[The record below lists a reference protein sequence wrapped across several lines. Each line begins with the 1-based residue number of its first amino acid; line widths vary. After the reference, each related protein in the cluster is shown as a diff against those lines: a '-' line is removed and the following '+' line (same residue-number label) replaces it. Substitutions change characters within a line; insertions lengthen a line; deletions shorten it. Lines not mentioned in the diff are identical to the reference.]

1 MKMKFAKKA
10 VVVLLTATLAFS
22 SVTSQASGIP
32 VIDGA
37 AAAQRAQNFLQEMAE
52 MAKQLTEMKAQLD
65 QAKKQYKALTGSR
78 NLGDILNNPAIRSA
92 LPADWQKVYDN
103 IQRGGYKGLDGTAA
117 AIADAAGLMN
127 RCKRLTNE
135 QSKQS
140 CESQAVQSAQVKSD
154 LKKAFDAAEIRL
166 KQIEGL
172 MGQINS
178 ATDPKAIADLQARI
192 QSEQAKI
199 QNEQTRIQMYK
210 MMQEENQ
217 KILAQQRS
225 EARVRAA
232 QNYSNEFIIPK

>member
-1 MKMKFAKKA
+1 MKPNFVKKA
-10 VVVLLTATLAFS
+10 LAVVLSASLAFS
-22 SVTSQASGIP
+22 SVTSHASGIP
-32 VIDGA
+32 VVDGA
-37 AAAQRAQNFLQEMAE
+37 AATQRAQNFVQQMAE
-52 MAKQLTEMKAQLD
+52 MAKQLTEMKAQLE
-65 QAKKQYKALTGSR
+65 QARKQYQALTGSR
-78 NLGDILNNPAIRSA
+78 GLGDIFNNPAIRSA

-117 AIADAAGLMN
+117 AIADAAGLLN
-127 RCKRLTNE
+127 RCQRLTNA

-140 CESQAVQSAQVKSD
+140 CEAQAVQSAQIKSD
-154 LKKAFDAAEIRL
+154 LQKAFDAAEQRL

-192 QSEQAKI
+192 QTEQAKI

-217 KILAQQRS
+217 KLLAQQRS
-225 EARVRAA
+225 EARVKAA
-232 QNYSNEFIIPK
+232 ESYDNKFVTPK